1 MEALFNSPADN
12 KLALAKRASEQDKNH
27 EAIARTEYITQ
38 HYNHTNAALEACAI
52 MIGAFAAQGKQIKV
66 DSLHKPLSQR
76 EINHQLLNENQDS

>member
-1 MEALFNSPADN
+1 
-12 KLALAKRASEQDKNH
+12 
-27 EAIARTEYITQ
+27 
-38 HYNHTNAALEACAI
+38 